1 MAHAPPPTHLIE
13 RLSAPGPKR
22 ILSLDGGGIRGLIT
36 LGFLSRLEELLR
48 QRSGNP
54 EMVLSDYFDLIGGTS
69 TGALI
74 AASLSLGWPVEK
86 VVGLYHGLARDV
98 FRPRRSLLG
107 PLARLVGSKFD
118 EKPLAEAIRTEIGGM
133 RLDDE
138 AFRCGLVVMAK
149 RADTASV
156 WQLTN
161 VPGHRFYEMNRHI
174 RLWEV
179 LRASS
184 AAPTYFDPQRM
195 DDVGAGES
203 AVFVDGSVSMHSN
216 PALQMFMVASLEGFG
231 LQWAPGADRI
241 LLCSVG
247 TGAFDVAPSA
257 DSIRGY
263 RQVQWLGQLMV
274 QLLREGSDLGETLL
288 QWMSASPTA
297 REIDLQVGDLA
308 GDQLGP
314 EPMLTYLRYDVPL
327 TVEGLAAVGENVD
340 EGDLSALRALDGA
353 EHVVQLER
361 IGRAAAAV
369 RVADT
374 HLPAAFDVEGAG
386 AASAGGRAPSAGTS
400 PSAPT
405 SPVLG
410 VTGHRPPTLPDEGS
424 DVLSQRVDEVLST
437 LTARGFGTLVTGL
450 AEGADRLVAGRAL
463 ARGWAMQALLPMD
476 AEPYEADFADGASR
490 EDFRALLARADRVEV
505 VPSADEP
512 YFEQGARLVDRSQAL
527 LAIWDGEPARGPGGT
542 GEVVVLASEAGVPVV
557 WIHAHAPH
565 EVRVVH
571 GGSIGEP
578 LAEPIAET
586 LADTLAPLLAERP

>member
-1 MAHAPPPTHLIE
+1 MAHAPPPTHLVE

-48 QRSGNP
+48 QRSGDP
-54 EMVLSDYFDLIGGTS
+54 ELVLADYFDLIGGTS

-118 EKPLAEAIRTEIGGM
+118 EKPLEEAIRTEIGGM
-133 RLDDE
+133 RLDDD

-161 VPGHRFYEMNRHI
+161 VPGNRFYEMNRHI
-174 RLWEV
+174 LLWEV

-195 DDVGAGES
+195 DDVGAGEA

-231 LQWAPGADRI
+231 LQWAPGADQI

-297 REIDLQVGDLA
+297 REIDLQIGDLG

-314 EPMLTYLRYDVPL
+314 APMLTYLRYDVPL
-327 TVEGLAAVGENVD
+327 TVAGLAAVGEKVD
-340 EGDLSALRALDGA
+340 EGDLNALRALDGA

-369 RVADT
+369 RVDDA
-374 HLPAAFDVEGAG
+374 HLPAAFDVSAPVAG
-386 AASAGGRAPSAGTS
+386 AIPSAGTT
-400 PSAPT
+400 PAAATTPAAEV
-405 SPVLG
+405 PLLLG
-410 VTGHRPPTLPDEGS
+410 VTGHRPPTLPDDGS
-424 DVLSQRVDEVLST
+424 AALSERVDEVIAS
-437 LTARGFGTLVTGL
+437 LTAHGFGTLVTGL

-463 ARGWAMQALLPMD
+463 AQGWAMQALLPLEV
-476 AEPYEADFADGASR
+476 EPYQADFADADSR
-490 EDFRALLARADRVEV
+490 EAFRGLLVRADRVDV
-505 VPSADEP
+505 SPTSDQP
-512 YFEQGARLVDRSQAL
+512 YFEQGKRLVERSQML

-542 GEVVVLASEAGVPVV
+542 GEVVVLAGEAGVPVI

-565 EVRVVH
+565 EVHFVH
-571 GGSIGEP
+571 GSSIGDPLGEP
-578 LAEPIAET
+578 LA
-586 LADTLAPLLAERP
+586 DTLGPLLAERL

>member
-1 MAHAPPPTHLIE
+1 MPMAHAPPPSHLVA

-36 LGFLSRLEELLR
+36 LGFLARIEAVLR
-48 QRSGNP
+48 ERSGNP
-54 EMVLSDYFDLIGGTS
+54 DLVLSDYFDLIGGTS

-74 AASLSLGWPVEK
+74 AASLSLGWPVDK

-118 EKPLAEAIRTEIGGM
+118 EKPLEEAIRTEIGSM

-156 WQLTN
+156 WQLSN
-161 VPGHRFYEMNRHI
+161 VPGHRFYDMNRHLK
-174 RLWEV
+174 LWEV

-231 LQWAPGADRI
+231 LQWPSGADRI

-247 TGAFDVAPSA
+247 TGAHDVAPSA

-274 QLLREGSDLGETLL
+274 QLLREGSDLGEMML
-288 QWMSASPTA
+288 QWMSDSPTA
-297 REIDLQVGDLA
+297 REIDLQVGDLSA
-308 GDQLGP
+308 DRLGRDP
-314 EPMLTYLRYDVPL
+314 LLTYLRYDVPL
-327 TVEGLAAVGENVD
+327 TIEGLSEIGEKVD
-340 EGDLSALRALDGA
+340 EGDLDALRALDGA

-369 RVADT
+369 QVADE
-374 HLPAAFDVEGAG
+374 HLPASFDLTVE
-386 AASAGGRAPSAGTS
+386 R
-400 PSAPT
+400 
-405 SPVLG
+405 VVG
-410 VTGHRPPTLPDEGS
+410 VTGHRPPTLSDDEAEALVARI
-424 DVLSQRVDEVLST
+424 DTVIDLLR
-437 LTARGFGTLVTGL
+437 ARGFSTLVSGL
-450 AEGADRLVAGRAL
+450 AEGADRLVATRAL
-463 ARGWAMQALLPMD
+463 EDGWTLRALLPLPV
-476 AEPYEADFADGASR
+476 ESYEADFADDASL
-490 EDFRALLARADRVEV
+490 EAFRTLLSRAEEVEV
-505 VPSADEP
+505 VPASDEP
-512 YFEQGARLVDRSQAL
+512 YRSQGDRL
-527 LAIWDGEPARGPGGT
+527 LRRTDVVLAVWDGEPARGPGGT
-542 GEVVVLASEAGVPVV
+542 GEVVGRAGEAGVPVIWV
-557 WIHAHAPH
+557 HARTPH
-565 EVRVVH
+565 EIRFASRDSV
-571 GGSIGEP
+571 GGPLEEP
-578 LAEPIAET
+578 LSSSLGA
-586 LADTLAPLLAERP
+586 LLDSIR